1 MSYDSYELEKA
12 ELKKKISELPKWR
25 QNMYFAKLRQLGL
38 VSITEEELKP
48 KTKLYIIKG
57 GK

>member
-38 VSITEEELKP
+38 VSITGEELKP